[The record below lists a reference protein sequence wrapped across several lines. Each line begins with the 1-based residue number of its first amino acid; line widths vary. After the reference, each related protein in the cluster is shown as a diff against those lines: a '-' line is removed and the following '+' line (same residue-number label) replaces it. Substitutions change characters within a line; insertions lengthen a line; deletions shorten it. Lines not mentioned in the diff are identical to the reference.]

1 MKKLITLLMALT
13 LVVAMT
19 ACGSSK
25 PAPQPTAEPT
35 STPEPAP
42 VSNPQVVED
51 VEIAL
56 EASLDYINENEDI
69 DGATQFRNALLKGIE
84 FNVIFADE
92 TGCEIEFTYPDGESY
107 LNKAA
112 DMLTEEA
119 TAAEMDAALATVAKE
134 LEADTVRVIETI
146 SAEVEKN
153 SDGSYT
159 LVWNEDL
166 YNAVS
171 GGLYYAEER

>member
-1 MKKLITLLMALT
+1 MITVKLYGLLR
-13 LVVAMT
+13 
-19 ACGSSK
+19 
-25 PAPQPTAEPT
+25 
-35 STPEPAP
+35 
-42 VSNPQVVED
+42 VE
-51 VEIAL
+51 
-56 EASLDYINENEDI
+56 S
-69 DGATQFRNALLKGIE
+69 GIRE
-84 FNVIFADE
+84 
-92 TGCEIEFTYPDGESY
+92 
-107 LNKAA
+107 KQ
-112 DMLTEEA
+112 
-119 TAAEMDAALATVAKE
+119 